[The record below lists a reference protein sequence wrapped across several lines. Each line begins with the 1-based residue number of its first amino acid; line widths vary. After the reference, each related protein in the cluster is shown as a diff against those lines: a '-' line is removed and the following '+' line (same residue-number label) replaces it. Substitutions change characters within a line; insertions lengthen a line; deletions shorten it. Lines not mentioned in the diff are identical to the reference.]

1 MILINPNIFFSFLSA
16 LLISYIAIPKL
27 IHFAQKLELFD
38 NGGDRASHQGST
50 PFFGGIAIFTG
61 VICSLLF
68 WADIENILYI
78 LVSILIVFI
87 VGLIDDLRQITAFK
101 KLIGQIIGTLVL
113 IFLGD
118 LQIDSMHGVLG
129 VYDLPVWASL
139 SFTIFVV
146 IVITNGF
153 NLIDGIDGLAGGIG
167 LISSLSFGAIALI
180 MEQNDMALIAFTLS
194 GALVGFLKFNTFPA
208 RIFMG
213 DTGSLVVGMILSV
226 LAINC
231 IKYGLVTETHSLPH
245 IGPLLAIS
253 LLAIP
258 LFDSLRVF
266 VVRAINGKGTL
277 TAARDHVH
285 HVLIDLGAGHKYTS
299 LLLYMVSVII
309 ILFTYFLVMFNM
321 NINVCI
327 AILAVFSFLLW
338 LIPVYMSKYNYEL
351 KYNPFR

>member
-1 MILINPNIFFSFLSA
+1 MITTDLDIIFSLITAFFISFL
-16 LLISYIAIPKL
+16 AIPRLIEFAHKL
-27 IHFAQKLELFD
+27 KVFD
-38 NGGDRASHQGST
+38 NGGDRASHEGST

-68 WADIENILYI
+68 WADIEDIQYI

-101 KLIGQIIGTLVL
+101 KLIGQIIATLIL
-113 IFLGD
+113 IFFGD
-118 LQIDSMHGVLG
+118 LQIESMHGVLG
-129 VYDLPVWASL
+129 VYDLPFWASS

-167 LISSLSFGAIALI
+167 LISSLSFGGIALI
-180 MEQNDMALIAFTLS
+180 MEQTDMALIAFTLS

-231 IKYGLVTETHSLPH
+231 IKYGLVTETHSLPY

-253 LLAIP
+253 LLIIP
-258 LFDSLRVF
+258 SVTCSRISISRGL
-266 VVRAINGKGTL
+266 KG
-277 TAARDHVH
+277 
-285 HVLIDLGAGHKYTS
+285 I
-299 LLLYMVSVII
+299 
-309 ILFTYFLVMFNM
+309 
-321 NINVCI
+321 
-327 AILAVFSFLLW
+327 
-338 LIPVYMSKYNYEL
+338 
-351 KYNPFR
+351 

>member
-1 MILINPNIFFSFLSA
+1 MIIPYLNIFYSFISA
-16 LLISYIAIPKL
+16 LLICYIAIPKL
-27 IHFAQKLELFD
+27 IYFAQKLRLLD

-61 VICSLLF
+61 VVSSLLF
-68 WADIENILYI
+68 WSDIENIQYI

-101 KLIGQIIGTLVL
+101 KLICQIIATLIL

-129 VYDLPVWASL
+129 VYDLPIWASL
-139 SFTIFVV
+139 PFTIFVV
-146 IVITNGF
+146 IVIINGF

-167 LISSLSFGAIALI
+167 LISSLSFGAIALM
-180 MEQNDMALIAFTLS
+180 MEQIDIALIAFTLS
-194 GALVGFLKFNTFPA
+194 GALVGFLKYNTFPA

-226 LAINC
+226 LALNC
-231 IKYGLVTETHSLPH
+231 IKFGLVTETHSLPH

-266 VVRAINGKGTL
+266 VVRAINRKGTL

-285 HVLIDLGAGHKYTS
+285 HALIDLGAGHKYTS
-299 LLLYMVSVII
+299 LILYIVSVII
-309 ILFTYFLVMFNM
+309 IIFTYVLLI
-321 NINVCI
+321 INLNVNVSI
-327 AILAVFSFLLW
+327 TILALFIFLLW
-338 LIPVYMSKYNYEL
+338 LILFYMLKSNY
-351 KYNPFR
+351 KIKFNPFK

>member
-1 MILINPNIFFSFLSA
+1 MVFINSYILYSFMSA
-16 LLISYIAIPKL
+16 LLISYLAIPKL
-27 IHFAQKLELFD
+27 IHFAQKLELLD

-61 VICSLLF
+61 VVCSLLF
-68 WADIENILYI
+68 WSDIENIQFI
-78 LVSILIVFI
+78 LVSVFIVFI

-101 KLIGQIIGTLVL
+101 KLIGQIIATLIL
-113 IFLGD
+113 IFFGD
-118 LQIDSMHGVLG
+118 LQIESMHGVLG
-129 VYDLPVWASL
+129 VYDLPFWASL
-139 SFTIFVV
+139 PFTIFVV

-167 LISSLSFGAIALI
+167 LISSLSFGGIALI
-180 MEQNDMALIAFTLS
+180 MEQTDMALIAFTLS

-213 DTGSLVVGMILSV
+213 DTGSLVVGMILAV

-266 VVRAINGKGTL
+266 VVRAIKRTGTL

-285 HVLIDLGAGHKYTS
+285 HALIDLGAGHKYTS
-299 LLLYMVSVII
+299 FLLYIVAVII
-309 ILFTYFLVMFNM
+309 ILFTYVLLIFNL
-321 NINVCI
+321 NVNVSI
-327 AILAVFSFLLW
+327 AMLAVFSFLLW
-338 LIPVYMSKYNYEL
+338 LIPFYMLKSNY
-351 KYNPFR
+351 KIKSNPFK